1 MHLLHLNANNLLP
14 IIERQTDYAQYYVM
28 LVSIILFIAFIL
40 VKVLFSGYYQNLFYI
55 AKKQDVSRASFKES
69 NTAFKQ
75 ADFYILIAANF
86 SLATGIFT
94 IITYFP
100 FTNTNNFVQQPLFI
114 FLIILGIVTSI
125 FLLKW
130 AIYKYFG
137 WILNL
142 SNFSTNY
149 LSSFFNSIRIYGII
163 NFPIFIFVPFVGET
177 LRIALI
183 ICMLAILA
191 TVILYNFYIFWHQT
205 IKIKFFNH
213 YSILYFCTLEILP
226 ILILIR
232 IAGNIE
238 RFVN

>member
-14 IIERQTDYAQYYVM
+14 IIERPTDYAQYYVM
-28 LVSIILFIAFIL
+28 LVSIILFITFIL

-55 AKKQDVSRASFKES
+55 AKKQDSSRASFKES

-100 FTNTNNFVQQPLFI
+100 FTNTNNFVQQPFFI
-114 FLIILGIVTSI
+114 FLIIFGIVTSI

-149 LSSFFNSIRIYGII
+149 LSKFFNSIRIYGII

-177 LRIALI
+177 LRIVLI
-183 ICMLAILA
+183 ICMLAALTA
-191 TVILYNFYIFWHQT
+191 VILYNFYIFWHQT